1 MRLIDADKLRNGW
14 LYNGANENIYCANDV
29 IDDIDEQPTVDA
41 VEVVRCKDCVWNKQP
56 QCPLSYT
63 SPISEDG
70 EVNLVQ
76 ADYTVEEDVTE
87 DTPQAEAQETIDA
100 ETGEVK

>member
-63 SPISEDG
+63 SPLSEDG
-70 EVNLVQ
+70 EVSVWYKNKGN
-76 ADYTVEEDVTE
+76 DYCSYGKRK
-87 DTPQAEAQETIDA
+87 
-100 ETGEVK
+100 GEIK

>member
-1 MRLIDADKLRNGW
+1 MSRLIDADKLRNGW

-63 SPISEDG
+63 SPLSEDG
-70 EVNLVQ
+70 EVSVWYKNKGN
-76 ADYTVEEDVTE
+76 DYCSYGKRKGGE
-87 DTPQAEAQETIDA
+87 QE
-100 ETGEVK
+100 